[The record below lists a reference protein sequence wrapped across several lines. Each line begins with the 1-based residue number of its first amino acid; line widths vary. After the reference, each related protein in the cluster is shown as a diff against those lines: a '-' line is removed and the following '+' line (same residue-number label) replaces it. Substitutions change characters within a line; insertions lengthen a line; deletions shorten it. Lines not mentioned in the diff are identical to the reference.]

1 MTTLDSRVDEVAQ
14 EIANWEAAQQENL
27 LQKLVDLNY
36 RRGLKELSEK
46 IQNRLRA
53 EDKLDQSVDEIFD
66 ELARVRETVAANDY
80 PSCIN

>member
-1 MTTLDSRVDEVAQ
+1 MTTLDSRVDEIAQ
-14 EIANWEAAQQENL
+14 EIANWEAAQQEHL

-53 EDKLDQSVDEIFD
+53 EGKLDQSVEEIFA
-66 ELARVRETVAANDY
+66 ELARVREALAADDY
-80 PSCIN
+80 RR

>member
-27 LQKLVDLNY
+27 LKKLVDLNY
-36 RRGLKELSEK
+36 RHGLKELSER

-53 EDKLDQSVDEIFD
+53 EGKLDQSVEEIFA
-66 ELARVRETVAANDY
+66 ELAQERESITKSELYKV
-80 PSCIN
+80 S

>member
-14 EIANWEAAQQENL
+14 EIANWEAAQQQNL
-27 LQKLVDLNY
+27 LQKLAELNY

-53 EDKLDQSVDEIFD
+53 EGKLDQSVDEIFA
-66 ELARVRETVAANDY
+66 ELARVREAVAADDY
-80 PSCIN
+80 RR